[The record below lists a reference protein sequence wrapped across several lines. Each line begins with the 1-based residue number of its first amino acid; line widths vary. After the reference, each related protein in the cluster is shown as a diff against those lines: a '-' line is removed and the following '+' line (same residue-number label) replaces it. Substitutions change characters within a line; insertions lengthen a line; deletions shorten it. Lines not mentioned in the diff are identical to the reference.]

1 MRRPGG
7 IAYGNKVNI
16 SLYAA
21 YYPGVYEISLNYF
34 SRKLTSKEET
44 DELAPLRLVADAI
57 TEAGPNK
64 SPEKWAPIGT
74 LSGSGSGKV
83 LRQTNIGSNL
93 LSSIWYHNNSA
104 SPVNL
109 EVQLSLGATCLHLDL
124 ATQQLNKKGTPTR
137 VLLTLQA
144 GEYKPI
150 FLVHEDSEMRL
161 AVSER
166 LLL

>member
-44 DELAPLRLVADAI
+44 DELAPLRLVAEAL
-57 TEAGPNK
+57 TEAGPLK
-64 SPEKWAPIGT
+64 SPEKWTPLGATAGPGN
-74 LSGSGSGKV
+74 GKV
-83 LRQTNIGSNL
+83 LRQTNMGSNMV
-93 LSSIWYHNNSA
+93 STIWYHNNSSA
-104 SPVNL
+104 TVNL
-109 EVQLSLGATCLHLDL
+109 EVLLTLGATCLHLDL
-124 ATQQLNKKGTPTR
+124 DTQQLGKKGTATR
-137 VLLTLQA
+137 VLLTIGA
-144 GEYKPI
+144 GEYKPV

-166 LLL
+166 FLA